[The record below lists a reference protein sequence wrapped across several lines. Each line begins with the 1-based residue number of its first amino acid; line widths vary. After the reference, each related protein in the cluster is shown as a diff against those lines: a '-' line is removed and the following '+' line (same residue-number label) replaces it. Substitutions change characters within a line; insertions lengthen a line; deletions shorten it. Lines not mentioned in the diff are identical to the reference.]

1 MAAMVAIM
9 VATARVPITAMLEA
23 SARLLAETSTDTA
36 EVPSPTTLMVPM
48 LATLASTRPLPP
60 TDTVD
65 TPLVATATVLASTEA
80 TRELLLQEVTIMV
93 MLAALSLEMPTV
105 KKLATPALLMHTV
118 TQAMATTKATVT
130 NAQAST
136 EVQPRGDTMESTT
149 MMDMMVPSAVKVH
162 DPLVAMATDL
172 PVTSVL
178 LPLAAMLTKLL
189 LELAL
194 PSVTNLLLQEMAAVK
209 LLAHVLPVLKASRT
223 LALVNRALLTTTLTP
238 VAAEATMMATRMLP
252 SKLSNRVQT
261 VQMLRALSTATMPSA
276 KPPVTT
282 LPKHTRTL
290 VPVET
295 VLSRDTDPTMATK
308 VPVRP
313 EPDPLRTMVVMTDM
327 AVLTPTEMPMVP
339 NPLRPTVMLP
349 LSAVPVVTIMV
360 ALLQLLPTRLD
371 TRRTLT
377 ESGAASTAPASDTE
391 SLALRLMRLTSM
403 AVALM
408 RPTVPELVLLES
420 ALTLRVAQDK
430 LLPLLMVPTDGAVP
444 EVTTPLLPPV
454 RLAHVPMPVD
464 TMMALMRPM
473 LTLEIADSPTLL
485 PQQATVAQ
493 LALVVAMVTELKAVP
508 ELVTVETP
516 SLVALVTTGK
526 VPVVPKALKAMAM
539 ALPDKRDTPM
549 ASMPLLDTTE
559 VHNLLQASALP
570 TKPPL
575 LTVDTDRE
583 PVVATT
589 LLLQE
594 EDSLMPML
602 PSEMAASVVSAEWAA
617 EEPTEPT
624 TVNMVTKDPVVLS
637 PTVAPSAALVQ
648 EMLALPSDVVDQ
660 PLMLDSAEPDSV
672 ADSLL
677 VPPISAV
684 LLASVPVAT
693 TTELDM
699 LAQEAL
705 HLAVQ
710 DSATQPSAALA
721 ALSDLVVHLAATPSL
736 PAEDTALVAL
746 VATAAM
752 VELATAAAKA
762 SVASAPR
769 ATAAAMV
776 VVIEQRKVM
785 DIEHYDQV

>member
-1 MAAMVAIM
+1 M
-9 VATARVPITAMLEA
+9 
-23 SARLLAETSTDTA
+23 
-36 EVPSPTTLMVPM
+36 
-48 LATLASTRPLPP
+48 
-60 TDTVD
+60 
-65 TPLVATATVLASTEA
+65 
-80 TRELLLQEVTIMV
+80 
-93 MLAALSLEMPTV
+93 
-105 KKLATPALLMHTV
+105 
-118 TQAMATTKATVT
+118 
-130 NAQAST
+130 
-136 EVQPRGDTMESTT
+136 
-149 MMDMMVPSAVKVH
+149 
-162 DPLVAMATDL
+162 
-172 PVTSVL
+172 
-178 LPLAAMLTKLL
+178 
-189 LELAL
+189 
-194 PSVTNLLLQEMAAVK
+194 
-209 LLAHVLPVLKASRT
+209 
-223 LALVNRALLTTTLTP
+223 
-238 VAAEATMMATRMLP
+238 
-252 SKLSNRVQT
+252 
-261 VQMLRALSTATMPSA
+261 
-276 KPPVTT
+276 
-282 LPKHTRTL
+282 
-290 VPVET
+290 
-295 VLSRDTDPTMATK
+295 
-308 VPVRP
+308 
-313 EPDPLRTMVVMTDM
+313 
-327 AVLTPTEMPMVP
+327 
-339 NPLRPTVMLP
+339 
-349 LSAVPVVTIMV
+349 SAVPVATIMV

-391 SLALRLMRLTSM
+391 SLALRLMRLTNM

-473 LTLEIADSPTLL
+473 LTLEIADSLTPL
-485 PQQATVAQ
+485 PKKATVAQ

-526 VPVVPKALKAMAM
+526 VPVVPKALLAMAM
-539 ALPDKRDTPM
+539 APPDKRDTPM

-624 TVNMVTKDPVVLS
+624 TVNMLTKDPVVLS

-693 TTELDM
+693 TTDKDM

-752 VELATAAAKA
+752 VELATAAAKEA

>member
-1 MAAMVAIM
+1 MVAMVAITA
-9 VATARVPITAMLEA
+9 ATAKASVTAMMLA
-23 SARLLAETSTDTA
+23 TAKLLALTSTDA
-36 EVPSPTTLMVPM
+36 QEVPSPTTLTVPM
-48 LATLASTRPLPP
+48 LAMLASTRPLPP

-65 TPLVATATVLASTEA
+65 TPLVATASVQASTEA
-80 TRELLLQEVTIMV
+80 TRELLPQGATIMV
-93 MLAALSLEMPTV
+93 TLAVLPPGMLMVPSRASTVHPTNSL
-105 KKLATPALLMHTV
+105 
-118 TQAMATTKATVT
+118 TKAMQTKTDMQT
-130 NAQAST
+130 NDPAST
-136 EVQPRGDTMESTT
+136 EVQGRRDITENTT
-149 MMDMMVPSAVKVH
+149 TTAMTVPLAAKLSV
-162 DPLVAMATDL
+162 PLVAMATDL

-178 LPLAAMLTKLL
+178 LLLAAMPTKLL
-189 LELAL
+189 PELAL
-194 PSVTNLLLQEMAAVK
+194 PSVTKPLPQEMAAVK
-209 LLAHVLPVLKASRT
+209 LLVHVPLELKAM
-223 LALVNRALLTTTLTP
+223 LPKALVNRALLTTTLTP

-485 PQQATVAQ
+485 PQQATKAM

-559 VHNLLQASALP
+559 VQLLHQASALP

>member
-1 MAAMVAIM
+1 M
-9 VATARVPITAMLEA
+9 
-23 SARLLAETSTDTA
+23 
-36 EVPSPTTLMVPM
+36 
-48 LATLASTRPLPP
+48 LASTRPLPP

-65 TPLVATATVLASTEA
+65 TPLVATASVQASTEA
-80 TRELLLQEVTIMV
+80 TRELLPQGATIMV
-93 MLAALSLEMPTV
+93 TLAVLPPGMLMVPSRASTVHPTNSL
-105 KKLATPALLMHTV
+105 
-118 TQAMATTKATVT
+118 TKAMQTKTDMQT
-130 NAQAST
+130 NDPAST
-136 EVQPRGDTMESTT
+136 EVQGRRDITENTT
-149 MMDMMVPSAVKVH
+149 TTAMTVPLAAKLSV
-162 DPLVAMATDL
+162 PLVAMATDL

-178 LPLAAMLTKLL
+178 LLLAAMPTKLL
-189 LELAL
+189 PELAL
-194 PSVTNLLLQEMAAVK
+194 PSVTNLLLQEMPAA
-209 LLAHVLPVLKASRT
+209 LLLVHVPLELKAM
-223 LALVNRALLTTTLTP
+223 LPKALVNRALLTTTLTP

-349 LSAVPVVTIMV
+349 LSAVPVATIMV

-391 SLALRLMRLTSM
+391 SLALRLMRLTNM

-444 EVTTPLLPPV
+444 EVTTLLLPPV

-485 PQQATVAQ
+485 PQQATKAM
-493 LALVVAMVTELKAVP
+493 LALVVAMV
-508 ELVTVETP
+508 
-516 SLVALVTTGK
+516 
-526 VPVVPKALKAMAM
+526 M

-559 VHNLLQASALP
+559 VQLLHQASALP

-637 PTVAPSAALVQ
+637 PTAAPSAA
-648 EMLALPSDVVDQ
+648 
-660 PLMLDSAEPDSV
+660 PDSV

-776 VVIEQRKVM
+776 VVIEQRK
-785 DIEHYDQV
+785 

>member
-1 MAAMVAIM
+1 MVAMVAITA
-9 VATARVPITAMLEA
+9 ATAKASVTAMMLA
-23 SARLLAETSTDTA
+23 TAKLLALTSTDA
-36 EVPSPTTLMVPM
+36 QEVPSPTTLTVPM
-48 LATLASTRPLPP
+48 LAMLASTRPLPP

-65 TPLVATATVLASTEA
+65 TPLVATASVQASTEA
-80 TRELLLQEVTIMV
+80 TRELLPQGATIMV
-93 MLAALSLEMPTV
+93 TLAVLPPGMLMVPSRASTVHPTNSL
-105 KKLATPALLMHTV
+105 
-118 TQAMATTKATVT
+118 TKAMQTKTDMQT
-130 NAQAST
+130 NDPAST
-136 EVQPRGDTMESTT
+136 EVQGRRDITENTT
-149 MMDMMVPSAVKVH
+149 TTAMTVPLAAKLSV
-162 DPLVAMATDL
+162 PLVAMATDL

-178 LPLAAMLTKLL
+178 LLLAAMPTKLL
-189 LELAL
+189 PELAL
-194 PSVTNLLLQEMAAVK
+194 PSVTNLLLQEMPAA
-209 LLAHVLPVLKASRT
+209 LLLVHVPLELKAM
-223 LALVNRALLTTTLTP
+223 LPKALVNRALLTTTLTP

-391 SLALRLMRLTSM
+391 SLALRLMRLTNM

-485 PQQATVAQ
+485 PQQATKAM

-526 VPVVPKALKAMAM
+526 VPVVPQALLAMAM

-559 VHNLLQASALP
+559 VQLLHQASALP

>member
-1 MAAMVAIM
+1 M
-9 VATARVPITAMLEA
+9 
-23 SARLLAETSTDTA
+23 
-36 EVPSPTTLMVPM
+36 
-48 LATLASTRPLPP
+48 LASTRPLPP

-65 TPLVATATVLASTEA
+65 TPLVATASVQASTEA
-80 TRELLLQEVTIMV
+80 TRELLPQGATIMV
-93 MLAALSLEMPTV
+93 TLAVLPPGMLMVPSRASTVHPTNSL
-105 KKLATPALLMHTV
+105 
-118 TQAMATTKATVT
+118 TKAMQTKTDMQT
-130 NAQAST
+130 NDPAST
-136 EVQPRGDTMESTT
+136 EVQGGRDITENTT
-149 MMDMMVPSAVKVH
+149 TTAMTVPLAAKLSV
-162 DPLVAMATDL
+162 PLVAMATDL

-178 LPLAAMLTKLL
+178 LLLAAMPTKLL
-189 LELAL
+189 PELAL
-194 PSVTNLLLQEMAAVK
+194 PSVTNLLLQEMPAA
-209 LLAHVLPVLKASRT
+209 LLLVHVPLELKAM
-223 LALVNRALLTTTLTP
+223 LPKALVNRALLTTTLTP

-261 VQMLRALSTATMPSA
+261 VQMFRALSTATMPSA

-339 NPLRPTVMLP
+339 SPLRPTVMLP
-349 LSAVPVVTIMV
+349 LSAVPVATIMV

-391 SLALRLMRLTSM
+391 SLALRLMRLTNM

-408 RPTVPELVLLES
+408 RPTVPEL
-420 ALTLRVAQDK
+420 A
-430 LLPLLMVPTDGAVP
+430 LLMVPTDGAVP
-444 EVTTPLLPPV
+444 EVTTLLLPPV

-526 VPVVPKALKAMAM
+526 VPVVPKALKAIAM

-559 VHNLLQASALP
+559 VQLLHQASALP

-677 VPPISAV
+677 VPP
-684 LLASVPVAT
+684 
-693 TTELDM
+693 
-699 LAQEAL
+699 
-705 HLAVQ
+705 
-710 DSATQPSAALA
+710 PSAALVQEML
-721 ALSDLVVHLAATPSL
+721 ALPSDVV
-736 PAEDTALVAL
+736 E
-746 VATAAM
+746 
-752 VELATAAAKA
+752 
-762 SVASAPR
+762 
-769 ATAAAMV
+769 
-776 VVIEQRKVM
+776 
-785 DIEHYDQV
+785 

>member
-1 MAAMVAIM
+1 MVAMVAITA
-9 VATARVPITAMLEA
+9 ATAKASVTAMMLA
-23 SARLLAETSTDTA
+23 TAKLLALTSTDA
-36 EVPSPTTLMVPM
+36 QEVPSPTTLTVPM
-48 LATLASTRPLPP
+48 LAMLASTRPLPP

-65 TPLVATATVLASTEA
+65 TPLVATASVQASTEA
-80 TRELLLQEVTIMV
+80 TRELLPQGATIMV
-93 MLAALSLEMPTV
+93 TLAVLPPGMLMVPSRASTVHPTNSL
-105 KKLATPALLMHTV
+105 
-118 TQAMATTKATVT
+118 TKAMQTKTDMQT
-130 NAQAST
+130 NDPAST
-136 EVQPRGDTMESTT
+136 EVQGRRDITENTT
-149 MMDMMVPSAVKVH
+149 TTAMTVPLAAKLSV
-162 DPLVAMATDL
+162 PLVAMATDL

-178 LPLAAMLTKLL
+178 LLLAAMPTKLL
-189 LELAL
+189 PELAL
-194 PSVTNLLLQEMAAVK
+194 PSVTNLLLQEMPAA
-209 LLAHVLPVLKASRT
+209 LLLVHVPLELKAM
-223 LALVNRALLTTTLTP
+223 LPKALVNRALLTTTLTP

-444 EVTTPLLPPV
+444 EVTTLLLPPV

-485 PQQATVAQ
+485 PEQATKAM

-559 VHNLLQASALP
+559 VHNLHQASALP

>member
-1 MAAMVAIM
+1 
-9 VATARVPITAMLEA
+9 
-23 SARLLAETSTDTA
+23 
-36 EVPSPTTLMVPM
+36 
-48 LATLASTRPLPP
+48 
-60 TDTVD
+60 
-65 TPLVATATVLASTEA
+65 
-80 TRELLLQEVTIMV
+80 
-93 MLAALSLEMPTV
+93 
-105 KKLATPALLMHTV
+105 
-118 TQAMATTKATVT
+118 
-130 NAQAST
+130 
-136 EVQPRGDTMESTT
+136 
-149 MMDMMVPSAVKVH
+149 MMVPSAVKVH

-290 VPVET
+290 VPV
-295 VLSRDTDPTMATK
+295 
-308 VPVRP
+308 RP

-339 NPLRPTVMLP
+339 NP
-349 LSAVPVVTIMV
+349 
-360 ALLQLLPTRLD
+360 
-371 TRRTLT
+371 
-377 ESGAASTAPASDTE
+377 
-391 SLALRLMRLTSM
+391 
-403 AVALM
+403 M
-408 RPTVPELVLLES
+408 RPTVLELVLLES

-444 EVTTPLLPPV
+444 EVTTLLLPPV

-485 PQQATVAQ
+485 PEKATKAM
-493 LALVVAMVTELKAVP
+493 LALVVAMVIELKAVP

-559 VHNLLQASALP
+559 VQLLHQASALP

-602 PSEMAASVVSAEWAA
+602 PSEMAASVVSAEG
-617 EEPTEPT
+617 
-624 TVNMVTKDPVVLS
+624 
-637 PTVAPSAALVQ
+637 
-648 EMLALPSDVVDQ
+648 
-660 PLMLDSAEPDSV
+660 
-672 ADSLL
+672 
-677 VPPISAV
+677 
-684 LLASVPVAT
+684 
-693 TTELDM
+693 
-699 LAQEAL
+699 
-705 HLAVQ
+705 
-710 DSATQPSAALA
+710 
-721 ALSDLVVHLAATPSL
+721 
-736 PAEDTALVAL
+736 
-746 VATAAM
+746 
-752 VELATAAAKA
+752 
-762 SVASAPR
+762 
-769 ATAAAMV
+769 
-776 VVIEQRKVM
+776 
-785 DIEHYDQV
+785 

>member
-1 MAAMVAIM
+1 
-9 VATARVPITAMLEA
+9 
-23 SARLLAETSTDTA
+23 
-36 EVPSPTTLMVPM
+36 
-48 LATLASTRPLPP
+48 
-60 TDTVD
+60 
-65 TPLVATATVLASTEA
+65 
-80 TRELLLQEVTIMV
+80 
-93 MLAALSLEMPTV
+93 
-105 KKLATPALLMHTV
+105 
-118 TQAMATTKATVT
+118 
-130 NAQAST
+130 
-136 EVQPRGDTMESTT
+136 
-149 MMDMMVPSAVKVH
+149 MDMMVPSAVKVH

-209 LLAHVLPVLKASRT
+209 LLVHVPLELKAM
-223 LALVNRALLTTTLTP
+223 LPKALVNRALLTTTLTP

-391 SLALRLMRLTSM
+391 SLALRLMRLTNM

-408 RPTVPELVLLES
+408 RPTVPELVLLET

-493 LALVVAMVTELKAVP
+493 LELVVAMVTELKAVP

-559 VHNLLQASALP
+559 VQLLHQASALP

-602 PSEMAASVVSAEWAA
+602 PSETAASVVSAEWAA

-677 VPPISAV
+677 VPPIS
-684 LLASVPVAT
+684 T
-693 TTELDM
+693 
-699 LAQEAL
+699 
-705 HLAVQ
+705 
-710 DSATQPSAALA
+710 
-721 ALSDLVVHLAATPSL
+721 
-736 PAEDTALVAL
+736 
-746 VATAAM
+746 
-752 VELATAAAKA
+752 
-762 SVASAPR
+762 
-769 ATAAAMV
+769 
-776 VVIEQRKVM
+776 
-785 DIEHYDQV
+785 

>member
-1 MAAMVAIM
+1 
-9 VATARVPITAMLEA
+9 
-23 SARLLAETSTDTA
+23 
-36 EVPSPTTLMVPM
+36 
-48 LATLASTRPLPP
+48 
-60 TDTVD
+60 
-65 TPLVATATVLASTEA
+65 
-80 TRELLLQEVTIMV
+80 
-93 MLAALSLEMPTV
+93 
-105 KKLATPALLMHTV
+105 
-118 TQAMATTKATVT
+118 
-130 NAQAST
+130 
-136 EVQPRGDTMESTT
+136 
-149 MMDMMVPSAVKVH
+149 
-162 DPLVAMATDL
+162 
-172 PVTSVL
+172 
-178 LPLAAMLTKLL
+178 
-189 LELAL
+189 
-194 PSVTNLLLQEMAAVK
+194 
-209 LLAHVLPVLKASRT
+209 
-223 LALVNRALLTTTLTP
+223 
-238 VAAEATMMATRMLP
+238 
-252 SKLSNRVQT
+252 
-261 VQMLRALSTATMPSA
+261 
-276 KPPVTT
+276 
-282 LPKHTRTL
+282 
-290 VPVET
+290 
-295 VLSRDTDPTMATK
+295 
-308 VPVRP
+308 
-313 EPDPLRTMVVMTDM
+313 
-327 AVLTPTEMPMVP
+327 
-339 NPLRPTVMLP
+339 
-349 LSAVPVVTIMV
+349 
-360 ALLQLLPTRLD
+360 
-371 TRRTLT
+371 
-377 ESGAASTAPASDTE
+377 
-391 SLALRLMRLTSM
+391 
-403 AVALM
+403 
-408 RPTVPELVLLES
+408 
-420 ALTLRVAQDK
+420 
-430 LLPLLMVPTDGAVP
+430 
-444 EVTTPLLPPV
+444 
-454 RLAHVPMPVD
+454 
-464 TMMALMRPM
+464 MALMRPM

-485 PQQATVAQ
+485 PEQATKAM

-549 ASMPLLDTTE
+549 ASMP
-559 VHNLLQASALP
+559 
-570 TKPPL
+570 
-575 LTVDTDRE
+575 
-583 PVVATT
+583 
-589 LLLQE
+589 
-594 EDSLMPML
+594 ML
-602 PSEMAASVVSAEWAA
+602 ASEMAASVASAEWAA

-762 SVASAPR
+762 SVALAPR

>member
-1 MAAMVAIM
+1 M
-9 VATARVPITAMLEA
+9 
-23 SARLLAETSTDTA
+23 
-36 EVPSPTTLMVPM
+36 
-48 LATLASTRPLPP
+48 LASTRPLPP

-65 TPLVATATVLASTEA
+65 TPLVATASVQASTEA
-80 TRELLLQEVTIMV
+80 TRELLPQGATIMGTLAV
-93 MLAALSLEMPTV
+93 LPPGMLMVPSMASTVHPTNSL
-105 KKLATPALLMHTV
+105 
-118 TQAMATTKATVT
+118 TKAMQTKTDMQT
-130 NAQAST
+130 NDPAST
-136 EVQPRGDTMESTT
+136 EVQGGRDITENATT
-149 MMDMMVPSAVKVH
+149 TAITVPLAAKLSV
-162 DPLVAMATDL
+162 PLVAMATDL

-178 LPLAAMLTKLL
+178 LLLAAMPTK
-189 LELAL
+189 
-194 PSVTNLLLQEMAAVK
+194 LLQEMPAA
-209 LLAHVLPVLKASRT
+209 LLLVHVPLELKAM
-223 LALVNRALLTTTLTP
+223 LPKALVDRALLTTTLTP

-261 VQMLRALSTATMPSA
+261 VQMFRALSTATMPSA

-444 EVTTPLLPPV
+444 EVTTLLLPPV

-473 LTLEIADSPTLL
+473 PTLL

-575 LTVDTDRE
+575 LTVDTD
-583 PVVATT
+583 
-589 LLLQE
+589 
-594 EDSLMPML
+594 S
-602 PSEMAASVVSAEWAA
+602 
-617 EEPTEPT
+617 
-624 TVNMVTKDPVVLS
+624 
-637 PTVAPSAALVQ
+637 
-648 EMLALPSDVVDQ
+648 
-660 PLMLDSAEPDSV
+660 
-672 ADSLL
+672 
-677 VPPISAV
+677 
-684 LLASVPVAT
+684 
-693 TTELDM
+693 
-699 LAQEAL
+699 
-705 HLAVQ
+705 
-710 DSATQPSAALA
+710 
-721 ALSDLVVHLAATPSL
+721 
-736 PAEDTALVAL
+736 
-746 VATAAM
+746 
-752 VELATAAAKA
+752 
-762 SVASAPR
+762 
-769 ATAAAMV
+769 
-776 VVIEQRKVM
+776 
-785 DIEHYDQV
+785 